1 MADTLYKRLG
11 GYDAIAAV
19 ADVLIAR
26 LMADP
31 QLGRFWKHRGEDG
44 LRREKQLLIDYLCA
58 SAGGPMLYVGRDMK
72 TSHRGMGIT
81 DADWQVFMGHVLA
94 TMDQFK
100 VPSREKS
107 EVLAFV
113 EGLKKDVVD

>member
-1 MADTLYKRLG
+1 MTDTLYERLG

-19 ADVLIAR
+19 ADNLIAR

-31 QLGRFWKHRGEDG
+31 QLGRFWKHRGDDG
-44 LRREKQLLIDYLCA
+44 LRREKQLLIDFLCA

-81 DADWQVFMGHVLA
+81 EQDWQLFMTRVLA
-94 TMDQFK
+94 TLDHFK
-100 VPSREKS
+100 VPVREKS
-107 EVLAFV
+107 EVLGFV
-113 EGLKKDVVD
+113 ESLKKDVVD